1 MFLIFKSL
9 LFWINLILSVLI
21 IGPIAFSFG
30 LISYRL
36 CLKISQIWCRY
47 NLFFLRFFCS
57 LSFKLIGP
65 DIASS
70 QLIISRHQSAWETIF
85 LAAYV
90 KKPIFILKK
99 ELLLIPIFGWCLYL
113 LKNIY
118 IDRKD
123 GRSSLKKIIKSC
135 GEHIRKKRT
144 LIIFP
149 EGTRI
154 AYGEKAH
161 LKKGVFKILDVL
173 KIQST
178 LMNHD
183 AGRYWNKNS
192 LMIKPGVIC
201 IETLSLDYS
210 SDISEMKQSIINHF
224 K

>member
-1 MFLIFKSL
+1 MRKKNYRGSNT
-9 LFWINLILSVLI
+9 INYGKYDPTNEEIE
-21 IGPIAFSFG
+21 A
-30 LISYRL
+30 RL
-36 CLKISQIWCRY
+36 
-47 NLFFLRFFCS
+47 
-57 LSFKLIGP
+57 
-65 DIASS
+65 
-70 QLIISRHQSAWETIF
+70 
-85 LAAYV
+85 
-90 KKPIFILKK
+90 
-99 ELLLIPIFGWCLYL
+99 WCLRN
-113 LKNIY
+113 NI
-118 IDRKD
+118 
-123 GRSSLKKIIKSC
+123 
-135 GEHIRKKRT
+135 
-144 LIIFP
+144 IIFP